1 MIALIDENISWR
13 VAAAARELGVR
24 AVHVTDKPD
33 GPGKGTPDLTIF
45 QWLRDQGDDWIFL
58 TQDIAQT
65 RKQSEYQQMRS
76 HRLGVFVVQVKHP
89 PSVIDLGAVI
99 IGRWT
104 EMTAL
109 AKATSRPFVF
119 FLRPYNKSIRPLP

>member
-13 VAAAARELGVR
+13 VASASRELGLQ
-24 AVHVTDKPD
+24 AVHVTDKD

-45 QWLRDQGDDWIFL
+45 QWLQNRGKDWVFL

-65 RKQSEYQQMRS
+65 RKLSEYQQMRS
-76 HRLGVFVVQVKHP
+76 LGLGVFVVQVKRP

-99 IGRWT
+99 VGRWT
-104 EMTAL
+104 EMAVVAETTL
-109 AKATSRPFVF
+109 RPFVYS
-119 FLRPYNKSIRPLP
+119 LRPFNKSLRPLL